1 MLKNRIIPILTFNG
15 LGLVK
20 TKGFKNPRMV
30 GNPVQTARVYNSRGV
45 DELIF
50 LDIYATKQSRKINLS
65 LVKEVIKECYMPVS
79 IGGGIHTIDEIN
91 DLLKIGADKV
101 VIKSKAL
108 TDKKFLRDAVNFFGS
123 QCICISVDVIFINEN
138 YLIYNDLGLNLPL
151 EEFIKEMSSINVG
164 EFLVNS
170 VDNDGIMNGF
180 DIDLINKVEKMTT
193 IPIVAAGGGGKP
205 EHYSTLLNK
214 TSINAVASSSIF
226 HFTQYTPLD
235 LKNELK
241 KFNFPVRT

>member
-1 MLKNRIIPILTFNG
+1 M
-15 LGLVK
+15 
-20 TKGFKNPRMV
+20 
-30 GNPVQTARVYNSRGV
+30 
-45 DELIF
+45 
-50 LDIYATKQSRKINLS
+50 S
-65 LVKEVIKECYMPVS
+65 L
-79 IGGGIHTIDEIN
+79 
-91 DLLKIGADKV
+91 
-101 VIKSKAL
+101 
-108 TDKKFLRDAVNFFGS
+108 
-123 QCICISVDVIFINEN
+123 
-138 YLIYNDLGLNLPL
+138 
-151 EEFIKEMSSINVG
+151 INVG

-170 VDNDGIMNGF
+170 VDNDGVMNGF